1 MKCSTFS
8 AYWPR
13 LAEGEG
19 RHDGLSRRPAQTQG
33 IYLHDP
39 PPGYRPPRPRIPLKE
54 RQREA
59 RKDWILMR
67 VTTVILV
74 LTAAAVPVIISLI
87 IATHS

>member
-1 MKCSTFS
+1 MVYLGGPTG
-8 AYWPR
+8 PR
-13 LAEGEG
+13 
-19 RHDGLSRRPAQTQG
+19 RRRG

-59 RKDWILMR
+59 RQDWILIR

-74 LTAAAVPVIISLI
+74 LTAAAVLVIISLI
-87 IATHS
+87 VATHS

>member
-1 MKCSTFS
+1 MV
-8 AYWPR
+8 WLGGPR
-13 LAEGEG
+13 GKAG
-19 RHDGLSRRPAQTQG
+19 RRNP
-33 IYLHDP
+33 IVLHDP

-59 RKDWILMR
+59 RQDWILMR

-74 LTAAAVPVIISLI
+74 LTAAAVLVIISLI

>member
-1 MKCSTFS
+1 MV
-8 AYWPR
+8 YLGGPR
-13 LAEGEG
+13 
-19 RHDGLSRRPAQTQG
+19 RRRG

-59 RKDWILMR
+59 RQDWILMR

-74 LTAAAVPVIISLI
+74 LTATAVLVIISLI

>member
-1 MKCSTFS
+1 MVYLGGPTG
-8 AYWPR
+8 PR
-13 LAEGEG
+13 
-19 RHDGLSRRPAQTQG
+19 RRRAL
-33 IYLHDP
+33 YLHDP

-59 RKDWILMR
+59 RRERILMR

-74 LTAAAVPVIISLI
+74 LTAAAVLVIISLI